1 MTEISK
7 CLNEWNATIEALGQG
22 KQTILIRKQGT
33 TLKEFLLYPTI
44 SYANKD
50 DVLDSFQDDYKS
62 FVKDNLLPKGE
73 NRTYEIKYYATVEEV
88 IDDNNTIILNST
100 NYNKDNS
107 IKEPVT
113 VVDEVTDSNA
123 LDTTNSSEETETTE
137 DKIVD
142 IDKKIESK
150 KYNKKNKYKNRLN
163 QDNTSG
169 ENA

>member
-1 MTEISK
+1 MDKLVNIYPSK
-7 CLNEWNATIEALGQG
+7 PIIQINPP
-22 KQTILIRKQGT
+22 IRC
-33 TLKEFLLYPTI
+33 I
-44 SYANKD
+44 
-50 DVLDSFQDDYKS
+50 
-62 FVKDNLLPKGE
+62 VKRVVMPE
-73 NRTYEIKYYATVEEV
+73 EYIKICINNGATVEEV

-113 VVDEVTDSNA
+113 VVDEATDSNA
-123 LDTTNSSEETETTE
+123 LDTANSSEETETTE

>member
-1 MTEISK
+1 MDKLVNIYPSK
-7 CLNEWNATIEALGQG
+7 PIIQINPP
-22 KQTILIRKQGT
+22 IRC
-33 TLKEFLLYPTI
+33 I
-44 SYANKD
+44 
-50 DVLDSFQDDYKS
+50 
-62 FVKDNLLPKGE
+62 VKRVVMPE
-73 NRTYEIKYYATVEEV
+73 EYIKICINNGATVEEV

-107 IKEPVT
+107 IKESVT

-123 LDTTNSSEETETTE
+123 LDTANSSEETETTE

-150 KYNKKNKYKNRLN
+150 KYNKKNKYKNRSN